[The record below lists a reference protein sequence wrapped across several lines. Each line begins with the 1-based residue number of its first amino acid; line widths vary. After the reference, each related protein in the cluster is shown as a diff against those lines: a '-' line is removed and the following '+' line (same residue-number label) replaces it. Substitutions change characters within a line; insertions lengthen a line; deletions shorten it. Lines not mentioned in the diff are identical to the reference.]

1 MDNNINI
8 NLNILSKM
16 KELSKFE
23 IAAIKRT
30 AQNVNAMVTKKTKLK
45 EKIDALQAEYD
56 QIEEAQEQFEVP
68 IRKMTGGYGTE
79 DLIVKVIE
87 DTGKLDKDGKPV
99 KLAKYVLKYP
109 DTILPPA
116 MDGGDGVVDDTEKAP
131 EVEVPAEDAVA
142 IDPTVESPLAPA
154 MEETE
159 SYSTNPPSDLPFMN

>member
-1 MDNNINI
+1 MREKN

-23 IAAIKRT
+23 IAAIRRT

-45 EKIDALQAEYD
+45 EKIGALQAEYD
-56 QIEEAQEQFEVP
+56 QLEEAQEQFEAP

-87 DTGKLDKDGKPV
+87 DTGKLDKDGKPI

>member
-1 MDNNINI
+1 
-8 NLNILSKM
+8 M

-23 IAAIKRT
+23 IAAIRRT

>member
-1 MDNNINI
+1 
-8 NLNILSKM
+8 M

-56 QIEEAQEQFEVP
+56 KIEGAQEQFEVP

-79 DLIVKVIE
+79 DLVEKVIE
-87 DTGKLDKDGKPV
+87 DTGKLDKDGKPI
-99 KLAKYVLKYP
+99 KLTKYVLRYP
-109 DTILPPA
+109 DTILPPT
-116 MDGGDGVVDDTEKAP
+116 MDDDDDGVVDDTEEAP

-154 MEETE
+154 MESKEHGNMHT
-159 SYSTNPPSDLPFMN
+159 SDLPFMN

>member
-1 MDNNINI
+1 
-8 NLNILSKM
+8 M

-56 QIEEAQEQFEVP
+56 KIEGAQEQFEVP

-79 DLIVKVIE
+79 DLVEKVIE
-87 DTGKLDKDGKPV
+87 DTGKLDKDGKPI
-99 KLAKYVLKYP
+99 KLTKYVLRYP
-109 DTILPPA
+109 DTILPPT
-116 MDGGDGVVDDTEKAP
+116 MDDDDDGVVDDTEKAP

-154 MEETE
+154 MESKEHGNMHT
-159 SYSTNPPSDLPFMN
+159 SDLPFMN

>member
-1 MDNNINI
+1 
-8 NLNILSKM
+8 M

-23 IAAIKRT
+23 VAAIKRT

-45 EKIDALQAEYD
+45 EKIEG
-56 QIEEAQEQFEVP
+56 AQEQFEVP

-79 DLIVKVIE
+79 DLVEKVIE
-87 DTGKLDKDGKPV
+87 DTGKLDKDGKPI
-99 KLAKYVLKYP
+99 KLTKYVLKYP
-109 DTILPPA
+109 DTILPPT
-116 MDGGDGVVDDTEKAP
+116 MDDGDGVVDDTEKAP
-131 EVEVPAEDAVA
+131 EVEVPADNAVA

>member
-1 MDNNINI
+1 
-8 NLNILSKM
+8 M

-23 IAAIKRT
+23 IAAIRRT

-45 EKIDALQAEYD
+45 EKIDVLQAEYD

-142 IDPTVESPLAPA
+142 IAASVESPLAPA

>member
-1 MDNNINI
+1 
-8 NLNILSKM
+8 M

-23 IAAIKRT
+23 IAAIRRT

-68 IRKMTGGYGTE
+68 IRRMTGGYGTE

-142 IDPTVESPLAPA
+142 IAASVESPLAPA

>member
-1 MDNNINI
+1 
-8 NLNILSKM
+8 M

-23 IAAIKRT
+23 IAAIRRT

-45 EKIDALQAEYD
+45 EKIDVLQAEYD

-87 DTGKLDKDGKPV
+87 DTGKLDKDGKPI

-142 IDPTVESPLAPA
+142 IDPSIESPLAPA

>member
-1 MDNNINI
+1 
-8 NLNILSKM
+8 M

-30 AQNVNAMVTKKTKLK
+30 AQNVNAMVTKKTKLR

-56 QIEEAQEQFEVP
+56 KIEGAQEQFEVP

-131 EVEVPAEDAVA
+131 EVEVPADNAVA

>member
-1 MDNNINI
+1 
-8 NLNILSKM
+8 M

-142 IDPTVESPLAPA
+142 IDPSVESPLAPA

>member
-1 MDNNINI
+1 
-8 NLNILSKM
+8 M

-56 QIEEAQEQFEVP
+56 QIEEAQEQFEAP

-79 DLIVKVIE
+79 DLVVKVTE
-87 DTGKLDKDGKPV
+87 DTGKP
-99 KLAKYVLKYP
+99 AKYVLKYP
-109 DTILPPA
+109 DTILPPT
-116 MDGGDGVVDDTEKAP
+116 MDNGDGVVDDTEKAP

-142 IDPTVESPLAPA
+142 IDPSVESPLAPA
-154 MEETE
+154 MENKEHGTD
-159 SYSTNPPSDLPFMN
+159 PSDLPFMN

>member
-1 MDNNINI
+1 
-8 NLNILSKM
+8 M

-56 QIEEAQEQFEVP
+56 QIEEAQGQFEAP

-79 DLIVKVIE
+79 DLVVKVIV
-87 DTGKLDKDGKPV
+87 DTGKLDKDGKPI

-109 DTILPPA
+109 DTILPPT
-116 MDGGDGVVDDTEKAP
+116 MDNGDGVVDDTEKAP
-131 EVEVPAEDAVA
+131 EVEVPAEDAVT

-154 MEETE
+154 MENKEHGTD
-159 SYSTNPPSDLPFMN
+159 PSDLPFMN

>member
-1 MDNNINI
+1 
-8 NLNILSKM
+8 M

-56 QIEEAQEQFEVP
+56 QIEEAQEQFEAP

-79 DLIVKVIE
+79 DLVEKVIE

-99 KLAKYVLKYP
+99 KLTKYVLKYP
-109 DTILPPA
+109 DTILPPT
-116 MDGGDGVVDDTEKAP
+116 MDNGDGAVDDTEKAP

-142 IDPTVESPLAPA
+142 IDPTVESPLAP
-154 MEETE
+154 ETKE
-159 SYSTNPPSDLPFMN
+159 HGTDSSDLPFMN